1 MKTYDII
8 VIGGGPGGYV
18 AAIRGSQLGLKAAL
32 VEKDKLGGVCLNW
45 GCIPTKSL
53 LRNAEVI
60 SLLNEGKTFGFEF
73 DKASLKIDYAAAQK
87 RSREVSA
94 KLVKGIEYLMKKN
107 NIDVY
112 SGRGVLKDAKKVEIQ
127 PQGDIIEGKNIII
140 ATGSRANMFPGIKP
154 DADFILTA
162 KRALELTKLP
172 LKLVI
177 VGAGAIGMEFAN
189 IWNSYGVDV
198 TVVEM
203 ASDVLPLEDK
213 EISAEVRKNFEKR
226 GIKVLTGT
234 KVEKIE
240 TDSSGVTISVSNGG
254 KGDTL
259 ESNMLLLSA
268 GVRPNSEDLGLEKL
282 GVAMQ
287 RGYIQVDDFMRTN
300 VGGIYAIGDV
310 TGKMPLAH
318 VASAQGITAVDK
330 IAGKETK
337 ALLYHNMPRCTYCI
351 PETASVGLTEA
362 QAREKGYDLKI
373 GTFPFQANGKAI
385 GLGETA
391 GFVKI
396 VAEAKYGEVLGV
408 HMVGPHV
415 TEILAGPTGLI
426 ALEGTYEELAN
437 IVHPHPSLSEAIM
450 EAAHAVEGKSIHI

>member
-18 AAIRGSQLGLKAAL
+18 AAIRGSQLGFKVAL

-73 DKASLKIDYAAAQK
+73 DKASLKIDYGAAQK

-112 SGRGVLKDAKKVEIQ
+112 SGRGVLKETKKVEIQ

-140 ATGSRANMFPGIKP
+140 ATGSRANMLPGIKP
-154 DADFILTA
+154 DAGFILTA
-162 KRALELTKLP
+162 RRALELTKLSP
-172 LKLVI
+172 EMII

-189 IWNSYGVDV
+189 IWSSYGVDV

-213 EISAEVRKNFEKR
+213 EISAEVGKNFEKR

-240 TDSSGVTISVSNGG
+240 TDSSGVAISVSNGG
-254 KGDTL
+254 KSYVL
-259 ESNMLLLSA
+259 KSNIMLLSA

-287 RGYIQVDDFMRTN
+287 RGYIQVDDCMRTN

-330 IAGKETK
+330 IAGKVTK
-337 ALLYHNMPRCTYCI
+337 ALQYHNMPRCTYCT

-362 QAREKGYDLKI
+362 QAREKGYNIKI
-373 GTFPFQANGKAI
+373 GKFPFLANGKAL
-385 GLGETA
+385 GLEETA

-396 VAEAKYGEVLGV
+396 VAEAKYGEILGV
-408 HMVGPHV
+408 HMVGSHV
-415 TEILAGPTGLI
+415 TEMLAGPTGLI

-437 IVHPHPSLSEAIM
+437 IIHPHPSLSEAIM
-450 EAAHAVEGKSIHI
+450 EAAYAVEGKAVHL